1 MKLLLAILC
10 LSMTSCAELWMA
22 EYRRQGGYYQRPSQ
36 PTPEEAAENVKSRPG
51 SSQPTIY

>member
-1 MKLLLAILC
+1 
-10 LSMTSCAELWMA
+10 MTSCAELWMA

>member
-1 MKLLLAILC
+1 MKLLLAITC
-10 LSMTSCAELWMA
+10 LSMTSCEALWMA

-36 PTPEEAAENVKSRPG
+36 QAAANLKPRAG